1 MKTAL
6 KILKNGDTEDKKAK
20 EQARAA
26 KANK

>member
-6 KILKNGDTEDKKAK
+6 QILKNGDTEDKKTK
-20 EQARAA
+20 KQARAK